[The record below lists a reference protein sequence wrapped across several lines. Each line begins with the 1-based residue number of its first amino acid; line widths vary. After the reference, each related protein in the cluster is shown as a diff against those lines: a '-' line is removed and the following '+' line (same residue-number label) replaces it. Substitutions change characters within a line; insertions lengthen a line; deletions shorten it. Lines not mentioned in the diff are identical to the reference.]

1 MRMKDLLQDA
11 RHAPAGV
18 DAPSLCPC
26 GAAPVS
32 AMAVCGRSALLR
44 CRVCE
49 MVVRARM
56 PLQKEL
62 DDCYRDKY
70 WSCFQ
75 AEQIGTARDNVHL
88 HALEWLMQMCP
99 EAGTVV
105 DVGCGAGAFLLCCRE
120 RGWKGVGI
128 DPCPSAVERAVAMG
142 LDAHVRSWPSSLL
155 GNETADAVTFINVLD
170 HLRDPFKALQ
180 KAWRVLRTGGLLY
193 IRVPNGALHT
203 RLIAPLS
210 VIGFGGLP
218 VVHLYG
224 FSRAA
229 FRFQLPRLGF
239 AVRAVRT
246 APPSQGDAYG
256 AGNGSGGAAFR
267 RFLKKADQ
275 LLYTVLALSGLD
287 RLLLGPSIEVM
298 AVKVPSPVRP
308 PE

>member
-1 MRMKDLLQDA
+1 MKDLLQEA
-11 RHAPAGV
+11 RHVPAGV
-18 DAPSLCPC
+18 DASSLCPC
-26 GAAPVS
+26 GAAPIS
-32 AMAVCGRSALLR
+32 ALAVCGRSVLFR

-49 MVVRARM
+49 LVVRARM

-75 AEQIGTARDNVHL
+75 AEQIGAARDNVHL
-88 HALEWLMQMCP
+88 HALEWLMQMRP

-128 DPCPSAVERAVAMG
+128 DPCPSAVERAVALG

-170 HLRDPFKALQ
+170 HLRDPFGALHE
-180 KAWRVLRTGGLLY
+180 AWRVLRKGGLLY
-193 IRVPNGALHT
+193 IRVPNGALRS
-203 RLIAPLS
+203 RLIVPLS
-210 VIGFGGLP
+210 FLGFGGLP
-218 VVHLYG
+218 VVFHLYG
-224 FSRAA
+224 FGYAA
-229 FRFQLPRLGF
+229 FRFHLPRLGF
-239 AVRAVRT
+239 AIEAMRT

-256 AGNGSGGAAFR
+256 AGSWSVLR

-275 LLYTVLALSGLD
+275 SLYAILAWSGLD
-287 RLLLGPSIEVM
+287 RLPLGPSLEVM
-298 AVKVPSPVRP
+298 AVKASSPEGP
-308 PE
+308 

>member
-1 MRMKDLLQDA
+1 
-11 RHAPAGV
+11 
-18 DAPSLCPC
+18 
-26 GAAPVS
+26 
-32 AMAVCGRSALLR
+32 
-44 CRVCE
+44 
-49 MVVRARM
+49 M

-75 AEQIGTARDNVHL
+75 TEQIGTARDNVHL
-88 HALEWLMQMCP
+88 HALEWLMQMHP

-128 DPCPSAVERAVAMG
+128 DPCPSAVERAAAMG

-170 HLRDPFKALQ
+170 HLRDPFGALHE
-180 KAWRVLRTGGLLY
+180 AWRVLRKGGLLY
-193 IRVPNGALHT
+193 IRVPNGALRS

-210 VIGFGGLP
+210 FMGFGSFP
-218 VVHLYG
+218 VVVHLYG

-229 FRFQLPRLGF
+229 FRFHLPRLGF

-256 AGNGSGGAAFR
+256 AGNGSGGAVFR
-267 RFLKKADQ
+267 RLLKKADQ
-275 LLYTVLALSGLD
+275 SLYAVLTWSGLD
-287 RLLLGPSIEVM
+287 RLPLGPSIEVM

-308 PE
+308 PG

>member
-1 MRMKDLLQDA
+1 MRMKDLLQEA
-11 RHAPAGV
+11 QHVPAGV

-26 GAAPVS
+26 GAAPIS
-32 AMAVCGRSALLR
+32 ALAVCGRSALLR

-49 MVVRARM
+49 LVVRARM

-62 DDCYRDKY
+62 DDCYHDKY

-88 HALEWLMQMCP
+88 HALEWLMQMRP

-128 DPCPSAVERAVAMG
+128 DPCPSAVERAVAIG

-170 HLRDPFKALQ
+170 HLRDPFGALHE
-180 KAWRVLRTGGLLY
+180 AWRVLRKGGLLY
-193 IRVPNGALHT
+193 IRVPNGALRS
-203 RLIAPLS
+203 RLIVPLS
-210 VIGFGGLP
+210 SLGFGGLP
-218 VVHLYG
+218 VVFHLYG
-224 FSRAA
+224 FGYAA
-229 FRFQLPRLGF
+229 FRFHLPRLGF
-239 AVRAVRT
+239 AIEAMRT
-246 APPSQGDAYG
+246 APPSQGDAYS
-256 AGNGSGGAAFR
+256 AGSWSGRTVLR

-275 LLYTVLALSGLD
+275 AFYAVLAGSGLD
-287 RLLLGPSIEVM
+287 RLAAGPSIEVM
-298 AVKVPSPVRP
+298 AVKASSPEGP
-308 PE
+308 